1 MPESKNITVS
11 KKVLIVRNCDNYFKY
26 LTCSMMRNRREG
38 DVKAGTHANHR
49 RQNIPGTQEKHLRKT
64 QNIGYS
70 RNEQGKRLTWC
81 GTHETVLEQEM
92 GTDSRP

>member
-38 DVKAGTHANHR
+38 DVKAGTHEKHTS
-49 RQNIPGTQEKHLRKT
+49 ITGDTGTQEKHR
-64 QNIGYS
+64 NIGYS
-70 RNEQGKRLTWC
+70 RKIKIFILNLNK
-81 GTHETVLEQEM
+81 VNV
-92 GTDSRP
+92 

>member
-1 MPESKNITVS
+1 MLKKTALFLHDGFP
-11 KKVLIVRNCDNYFKY
+11 KKVLIVRNIDNYFKY

-64 QNIGYS
+64 QNIGYC
-70 RNEQGKRLTWC
+70 RKI
-81 GTHETVLEQEM
+81 
-92 GTDSRP
+92 